1 MESKMTAER
10 WMHRASAFE
19 LLSLAFL
26 LPSRS
31 LAEAVATGEYAEAAG
46 EAFGLAAPGD
56 ERVTTA
62 ATHLAAAADGDAEAT
77 LHALRR
83 EHTRL
88 FVGEKEPPLT
98 PYAGVWRAQQQGQ
111 RGLLFV
117 SETSLAIE
125 RFMTRCGV
133 AKDLDAG
140 QTNDP
145 VDHIGTMAEFLQ
157 FLCLVRAEAVRAPAG
172 AAIGAD
178 DFGTFLTEHFAPYAT
193 WLASELGA
201 QTRSDFFKGAA
212 LLLAVAAERF

>member
-46 EAFGLAAPGD
+46 EVFGLATPDD
-56 ERVTTA
+56 ERVTAA

-133 AKDLDAG
+133 AKDLAAEH
-140 QTNDP
+140 TNDP

-157 FLCLVRAEAVRAPAG
+157 VLCLVQAEAVQAPGNAT
-172 AAIGAD
+172 IGAD
-178 DFGTFLTEHFAPYAT
+178 DFRTFLSEHFAPYAR
-193 WLASELGA
+193 WLASKLTG